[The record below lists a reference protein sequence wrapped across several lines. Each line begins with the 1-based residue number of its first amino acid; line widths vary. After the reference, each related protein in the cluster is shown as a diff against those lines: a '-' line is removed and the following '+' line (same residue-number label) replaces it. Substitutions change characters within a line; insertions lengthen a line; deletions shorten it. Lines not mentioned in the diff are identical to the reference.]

1 VDLAHASPRTLW
13 GALGA
18 HDRSLPAIV
27 THTGVSSVHR
37 HWRNL
42 DDSQLRAV
50 AATGGVVGIIY
61 HSAYLGDPMFRGR
74 LETIVRHLEHVRD
87 TLGDDFPAL
96 GSDWDGFIVT
106 PRDMPTCLELPRL
119 VDCMLRRG
127 WRAEAVQK
135 ALGANFLRA
144 LRELRS

>member
-1 VDLAHASPRTLW
+1 M
-13 GALGA
+13 
-18 HDRSLPAIV
+18 
-27 THTGVSSVHR
+27 THTGVSGVHR

-42 DDSQLRAV
+42 DDAQLRAI
-50 AATGGVVGIIY
+50 ARTGGVVGIIY
-61 HSAYLGDPMFRGR
+61 HSPYLGDPIWAGR
-74 LETIVRHLEHVRD
+74 VETVVQHLEHVRD

-119 VDCMLRRG
+119 VDCMLRRR
-127 WRAEAVQK
+127 WRAEAIQK

-144 LRELRS
+144 LRELRG